1 MDDLQKTNKEYKNF
15 KEAGDLRYI
24 YQNEVV
30 KACFQ
35 YGMA

>member
-24 YQNEVV
+24 YQND
-30 KACFQ
+30 KACFE